1 MQRFVS
7 DVNGLYRAEAAL
19 HDVDFD
25 RAGFEWIVAD
35 DRDTS
40 VIAFLRRARTGPPVL
55 VVCNF
60 TPVPRANY
68 VLGVP
73 APGTWRELLNS
84 DAAMYGGSDMGNF
97 GAARAAPVAAHGRFH
112 SLNLT
117 LPPLATMFFKPEAH

>member
-1 MQRFVS
+1 MS

-35 DRDTS
+35 DRDAS

-73 APGTWRELLNS
+73 AAGHL
-84 DAAMYGGSDMGNF
+84 A
-97 GAARAAPVAAHGRFH
+97 GAAEQRCRYVWRKRHGQFRRGVDAAPVAAHGRFH